1 MRLHHSLH
9 APEHSETV
17 LLLHGMGSSGDDW
30 VLQLPALTPRYRV
43 LTPDVRGHGQS
54 GKPPGPYSIP
64 QMADDM
70 IELFDELQID
80 SAHVVGLSMGGCI
93 GLQMAVAHSDRVRLF
108 VSVNSFAKIRAAGW
122 RGFARFLH
130 RMWTLNFGTM
140 DDVAEPVARAMFPRP
155 EQDEIRR
162 LTVKRIASNPKGPY
176 RATLRACLN
185 FNALPHLGRVKC
197 PALIVAGDRDLTV
210 SMAVKKEMHRGLPH
224 AELVIIPDS
233 GHATPIDQPE
243 KFNEILL
250 EFLHNAASSRNQ
262 KT

>member
-1 MRLHHSLH
+1 MKLHYTLHS
-9 APEHSETV
+9 PTHSETV

-43 LTPDVRGHGQS
+43 LTPDARGHGQS

-64 QMADDM
+64 QMADDVV
-70 IELFDELQID
+70 ELFDELQID

-93 GLQMAVAHSDRVRLF
+93 GLQMAVAHPDRVRSF

-130 RMWTLNFGTM
+130 RMWALNFGAM
-140 DDVAEPVARAMFPRP
+140 DDVAEPVARAMFPKP

-176 RATLRACLN
+176 RATLKACLN

-250 EFLHNAASSRNQ
+250 GFLHKQASGQRI
-262 KT
+262 